1 MDAKGSL
8 TASNHSLQPNRPL
21 GFAQNILLGGVEKG
35 VRKIKKERLREKKKG
50 KLLTKA
56 DTSSSNHENEL
67 VILNLEKPF
76 QQITLIQSP
85 SNASK

>member
-8 TASNHSLQPNRPL
+8 IHPNHSLHTNRPP
-21 GFAQNILLGGVEKG
+21 GHTQNTPLIMLEKG
-35 VRKIKKERLREKKKG
+35 VRKMKKDRLRDKKKG

-67 VILNLEKPF
+67 VILNF
-76 QQITLIQSP
+76 
-85 SNASK
+85 